1 MPFLPWIT
9 PSILFKHKANYL
21 LKLSNSQTLKLSNS
35 TMDAVKVTK
44 TLPMKYK
51 TMQCAIVGFL
61 KKAELDGL
69 VASELSE
76 SLIARLPLYG
86 TVEDQV
92 KYYDDTID
100 IKHVEQVI
108 IKPRIQEFKKANKP
122 VKAEKPKKERSK
134 PKEKKDGS
142 STPVLPKKDTN
153 QPAAPKKSR
162 KPTEIVFSHDDDEVS
177 TKLEFDEELPTEE
190 YVVTTEPEP
199 EPKCSD
205 GETTDAV
212 TETESIATKEPVIET
227 KKAKVIK
234 KREPKAKKAAATT
247 ETDGEKPKKKR
258 VTKKKEITPPEEA
271 YMVVFEGIKYWCG
284 DENEKNGYVFENTKN
299 DEGDSAPGK
308 KVGELKD
315 GVLKLDK

>member
-1 MPFLPWIT
+1 
-9 PSILFKHKANYL
+9 
-21 LKLSNSQTLKLSNS
+21 
-35 TMDAVKVTK
+35 MDAVKVTK

-76 SLIARLPLYG
+76 SLIAQLPLYG

-100 IKHVEQVI
+100 MKHIEQVI

-122 VKAEKPKKERSK
+122 AKAEKPKKERK

-142 STPVLPKKDTN
+142 STPVLPKKDAN

-177 TKLEFDEELPTEE
+177 KKLEFDEELPAEE
-190 YVVTTEPEP
+190 YVVTTEPETEPEP
-199 EPKCSD
+199 EPKSSD

-212 TETESIATKEPVIET
+212 TETESIVTKEPVVET
-227 KKAKVIK
+227 KKTKVIK
-234 KREPKAKKAAATT
+234 KREPKAKKAATET

-258 VTKKKEITPPEEA
+258 VTKKKEITPPEETF
-271 YMVVFEGIKYWCG
+271 MVVFEGIKYWCG
-284 DENEKNGYVFENTKN
+284 DEDEKNGYVFENIKN

>member
-1 MPFLPWIT
+1 
-9 PSILFKHKANYL
+9 
-21 LKLSNSQTLKLSNS
+21 
-35 TMDAVKVTK
+35 MDAVKVTK

-100 IKHVEQVI
+100 MKHIEQVI

-122 VKAEKPKKERSK
+122 AKAEKSKKERK

-177 TKLEFDEELPTEE
+177 KKLEFDEELPTEE
-190 YVVTTEPEP
+190 YVVTTEPETEP
-199 EPKCSD
+199 EPKSSD

-212 TETESIATKEPVIET
+212 TETESIVTKEPEPVVET
-227 KKAKVIK
+227 KKTKVIK
-234 KREPKAKKAAATT
+234 KREPKAKKAATET

-258 VTKKKEITPPEEA
+258 VTKKKEITPPEETF
-271 YMVVFEGIKYWCG
+271 MVVFEGIKYWCG
-284 DENEKNGYVFENTKN
+284 DEDEKNGYVFENIKN
-299 DEGDSAPGK
+299 DEGDSSPGK

>member
-1 MPFLPWIT
+1 
-9 PSILFKHKANYL
+9 
-21 LKLSNSQTLKLSNS
+21 
-35 TMDAVKVTK
+35 MDAVKVTK

-100 IKHVEQVI
+100 MKHIEQVI

-122 VKAEKPKKERSK
+122 AKAEKPKKERK

-142 STPVLPKKDTN
+142 STPVLPKKDAN
-153 QPAAPKKSR
+153 QQPAAPKKSR

-177 TKLEFDEELPTEE
+177 KKLEFDEELPTEE

-199 EPKCSD
+199 KSSD

-212 TETESIATKEPVIET
+212 TETESIVTKEPEPVVET
-227 KKAKVIK
+227 KKTKVIK
-234 KREPKAKKAAATT
+234 KREPKAKKAAAIT

-258 VTKKKEITPPEEA
+258 VTKKKEITPPEETF
-271 YMVVFEGIKYWCG
+271 MVVFEGIKYWCG
-284 DENEKNGYVFENTKN
+284 DEDEKNGYVFENIKN
-299 DEGDSAPGK
+299 DEGDSSPGK

>member
-1 MPFLPWIT
+1 
-9 PSILFKHKANYL
+9 
-21 LKLSNSQTLKLSNS
+21 
-35 TMDAVKVTK
+35 MDAVKVTK

-142 STPVLPKKDTN
+142 STPVLPKKDAN
-153 QPAAPKKSR
+153 QQPAAPKKSR

-177 TKLEFDEELPTEE
+177 KKLEFDEELPTEE
-190 YVVTTEPEP
+190 YVVTPEPEPEPEP

-205 GETTDAV
+205 GETIDAV
-212 TETESIATKEPVIET
+212 TETESIVTKETVIET

-234 KREPKAKKAAATT
+234 KREPKAKKAATTT

-284 DENEKNGYVFENTKN
+284 DENEKNGYVFENIKN